1 MPTKYPVICG
11 PTAGGKSSLAMGVAR
26 RLKEMGHDAELV
38 SADAYQVYRHM
49 DIGTA
54 KPEPAEL
61 AEFPH
66 HLIDAVEPEEPFT
79 LAQWLERAEA
89 AIDDIKNRGAVPI
102 VVGGTHLYIKSLM
115 DGLFQGPEPDP
126 AIREALRAL
135 PTAELRA
142 ELERVDPEAAAR
154 IHPNDERRTIRALEV
169 FRQTGQTISSL
180 QTQWDAEHPRDPGRF
195 LVVLNWEAAAINTR
209 INARV
214 REMKAQGLIAEVRAL
229 HDAGRLGPTAREAL
243 GYKQL
248 LAHFAGRG
256 TEDEAIEQIKI
267 ETRRFAKNQRTWLR
281 RLQSTPGSVALTPAE
296 SDPVKMTQIVIDSM
310 FTTQ

>member
-1 MPTKYPVICG
+1 MNYPVICG
-11 PTAGGKSSLAMGVAR
+11 PTAGGKSSLALAVAR
-26 RLKEMGHDAELV
+26 RLSEMGHNAELV
-38 SADAYQVYRHM
+38 SADAYQVYRDM

-54 KPEPAEL
+54 KPSRAEL
-61 AEFPH
+61 DEVPH
-66 HLIDAVEPEEPFT
+66 HLIDIVEPTEPFT
-79 LAQWLERAEA
+79 LAQWLALAEE
-89 AIDDIKNRGAVPI
+89 AIEAIKKRGNVPI

-115 DGLFQGPEPDP
+115 DGLFEGPTPDA
-126 AIREALRAL
+126 AIRAQLQAL

-180 QTQWDAEHPRDPGRF
+180 QTQWDKEHPRDPSRF

-214 REMKAQGLIAEVRAL
+214 REMKAEGLIAEVRAL
-229 HDAGRLGPTAREAL
+229 HEAGRLGPTAREAL
-243 GYKQL
+243 GYKQFIHHFEGE
-248 LAHFAGRG
+248 LA
-256 TEDEAIEQIKI
+256 EDEAIEQIKI

-281 RLQSTPGSVALTPAE
+281 RLQSSQGSLTLSPADSESRLMTQTVINSILTP
-296 SDPVKMTQIVIDSM
+296 
-310 FTTQ
+310 